1 MYKKSVDLSLESVLV
16 EIDENK
22 KLMPSRNATVQPVAL
37 IVLRSVSTSL
47 KRKGKDT
54 ENISIDASS
63 ELQSLELARA
73 EGYTDIR
80 ITGPRLSMET
90 DFKVW
95 VGIILAFSKYG
106 LNSSTIELPF
116 SEFATFCGV

>member
-37 IVLRSVSTSL
+37 MRLGLFLPSL

-80 ITGPRLSMET
+80 ITAHDFRWRLTSRC
-90 DFKVW
+90 
-95 VGIILAFSKYG
+95 GLASFSRFR
-106 LNSSTIELPF
+106 NM
-116 SEFATFCGV
+116 A

>member
-37 IVLRSVSTSL
+37 MRLGLFLPSL

-54 ENISIDASS
+54 ENISIDASN
-63 ELQSLELARA
+63 ELQSLELQEPKVIQTSVLPAHDFRW
-73 EGYTDIR
+73 
-80 ITGPRLSMET
+80 RLTSRC
-90 DFKVW
+90 
-95 VGIILAFSKYG
+95 GLASFSRFR
-106 LNSSTIELPF
+106 NM
-116 SEFATFCGV
+116 A

>member
-37 IVLRSVSTSL
+37 MRLGLFLPSL

-54 ENISIDASS
+54 ENI
-63 ELQSLELARA
+63 
-73 EGYTDIR
+73 
-80 ITGPRLSMET
+80 
-90 DFKVW
+90 
-95 VGIILAFSKYG
+95 
-106 LNSSTIELPF
+106 
-116 SEFATFCGV
+116 